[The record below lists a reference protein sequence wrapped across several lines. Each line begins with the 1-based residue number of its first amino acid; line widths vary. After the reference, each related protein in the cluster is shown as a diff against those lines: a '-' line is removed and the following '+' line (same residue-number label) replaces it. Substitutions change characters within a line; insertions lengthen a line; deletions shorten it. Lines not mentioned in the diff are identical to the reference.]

1 MRKKTLWITQT
12 AAMLALLIALQWAT
26 SYIPKPVGQFVTG
39 SLVNAVL
46 GITVLA
52 AGISSGVAVAVLSPV
67 FAFLLN
73 IAPNAVTVP
82 AIMVGN
88 VLFVLALKLVSGGGE
103 KLWRRMLALL
113 SAAVIKFAALYALV
127 VWVICGIAADALLA
141 QGLLKK
147 PMLSVLPASFSI
159 PQLVTALIGGAI
171 ALAVAPR
178 IRKALHK

>member
-1 MRKKTLWITQT
+1 MRNKTLWITQT

-52 AGISSGVAVAVLSPV
+52 AGIASGVTVAVLSPI

-73 IAPNAVTVP
+73 IATNAVTVP

-88 VLFVLALKLVSGGGE
+88 VLFVLVLKLVCGDG
-103 KLWRRMLALL
+103 KVLWRRAGALL
-113 SAAVIKFAALYALV
+113 AAAVIKFATLYALV
-127 VWVICGIAADALLA
+127 VWVICGLAADALLA

-147 PMLSVLPASFSI
+147 PMLSVLPASFSL

-171 ALAVAPR
+171 ALVIAPR
-178 IRKALHK
+178 IRRALHK

>member
-39 SLVNAVL
+39 SFVNAVL

-52 AGISSGVAVAVLSPV
+52 SGISSGVTVAVLSPI

-82 AIMVGN
+82 VIMVGN
-88 VLFVLALKLVSGGGE
+88 VLFVLVLKLADGDA
-103 KLWRRMLALL
+103 LWRKIGALL
-113 SAAVIKFAALYALV
+113 AAAVIKFAALYALV
-127 VWVICGIAADALLA
+127 VWVICGVAADALLA
-141 QGLLKK
+141 KGLLKT
-147 PMLSVLPASFSI
+147 PMLSVLTASFSL
-159 PQLVTALIGGAI
+159 PQLITALIGGGI
-171 ALAVAPR
+171 ALAIAPR
-178 IRKALHK
+178 IRRALHK